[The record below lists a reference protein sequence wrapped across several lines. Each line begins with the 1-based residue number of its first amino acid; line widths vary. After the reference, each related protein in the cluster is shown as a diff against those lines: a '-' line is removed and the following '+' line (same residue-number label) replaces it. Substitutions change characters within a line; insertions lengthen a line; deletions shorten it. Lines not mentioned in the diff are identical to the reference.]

1 MIDDF
6 FKGVMEPMF
15 VAEAA
20 VGGNAVAIGTSHHAL
35 ADLQLDRFKG
45 FTGALGNIER
55 FVVVDVVK
63 VQSRRVV
70 TVPAINTPALKL
82 FRRDVGPFFGERCAS
97 GLRAVGPFLFR
108 VFLLPFFGA
117 GHGFSAG
124 QGLAFRVKL
133 ASTAV
138 LGLLSSAV
146 AEFFFVCH
154 SNNVIRRKKWHNT
167 ITLQLRGTL

>member
-1 MIDDF
+1 MTSNF
-6 FKGVMEPMF
+6 FQRVVESVFFAKPSVGGDTM
-15 VAEAA
+15 A
-20 VGGNAVAIGTSHHAL
+20 VGAPHHAFGN
-35 ADLQLDRFKG
+35 LQFDCVKRFAA
-45 FTGALGNIER
+45 ALGDVER

-63 VQSRRVV
+63 VESRRVV
-70 TVPAINTPALKL
+70 SIPTIDTSTFELL
-82 FRRDVGPFFGERCAS
+82 RRDVGPFFGEADPRELCRLYS
-97 GLRAVGPFLFR
+97 RLFR

-117 GHGFSAG
+117 GHGFSTG

-146 AEFFFVCH
+146 AEFFFMCH
-154 SNNVIRRKKWHNT
+154 SDNVIRRKKWHNT